1 MAASAGAGNAARGN
15 AQGATGAVGSGKGD
29 SGGGK
34 TLNNVLFYVF
44 LVVFVLVSVFPLLWV
59 FKMSIVQK
67 AEVTATPPTILPQS
81 FSGGSY
87 STIFSDASFQK
98 ALLNSVIIAGVTTI
112 ICLFF
117 GAIAAYAIAR
127 LRFNFKNLVMTLI
140 LAISFFPAVAIIAP
154 LFIQFR
160 ALGII
165 NTYWSVII
173 TDTVFA
179 LPLTIWI
186 LVSFFKELPPDLEEA
201 AKIDGAT
208 TLQAFRKVIVPLA
221 APGVFTTAI
230 LTFIFAWNEFLFAA
244 TFLFD
249 EAVQPVTVRIPNFAT
264 VYTVNYGAQA
274 AAAVVVTVPLV
285 ILVLI
290 FQRRIVSGL
299 TAGAV
304 KG

>member
-1 MAASAGAGNAARGN
+1 MAGATT
-15 AQGATGAVGSGKGD
+15 TGGTMGRQ
-29 SGGGK
+29 
-34 TLNNVLFYVF
+34 TLNMVLFYVF
-44 LVVFVLVSVFPLLWV
+44 LIIFVLASIFPLLWV
-59 FKMSIVQK
+59 FKMSIVTK
-67 AEVTATPPTILPQS
+67 SELFATPPTILPQTPTS
-81 FSGGSY
+81 AEYAQIFGDSAFQRALIN
-87 STIFSDASFQK
+87 STIIAS
-98 ALLNSVIIAGVTTI
+98 VTTV

-117 GAIAAYAIAR
+117 GSIAAYAIAR
-127 LRFNFKNLVMTLI
+127 LRFRFKGTVMTLI

-154 LFIQFR
+154 LFVQFSQTG
-160 ALGII
+160 LI

-179 LPLTIWI
+179 LPLTIWL
-186 LVSFFKELPPDLEEA
+186 LVAFFRELPRDLEDA
-201 AKIDGAT
+201 AKVDGAT
-208 TLQAFRKVIVPLA
+208 TIQAFRKVIVPLA

-230 LTFIFAWNEFLFAA
+230 LTFIYAWNEFLFAN

-249 EAVQPVTVRIPNFAT
+249 QSTQPVTVVIPNFAT
-264 VYTVNYGAQA
+264 VYTVDYGAQA

-285 ILVLI
+285 IMVLI